1 MKLLFDARYIRT
13 DHHDGISRYSTEL
26 LAATARAARQ
36 DPRVRLCALVS
47 DPAQR
52 AFVPEDVATVTGPPV
67 TSPAEV
73 LTALAANRF
82 DPDVVFSPM
91 QTMGS
96 LGRRYR
102 LILTLHDL
110 IYYEH
115 PQPPGDLPLP
125 VQWGWR
131 AYHRAW
137 WPQRLTL
144 NRADAVATVSE
155 TSRQQILAH
164 RLTKRDVRVV
174 ANAAPSAGIPE
185 DKALARLPQRGTD
198 LVYMGSFLPYKNVET
213 LLRAMAH
220 LPGHTLHLLSRIS
233 PARRAELQ
241 ALVPAGARVV
251 FHGGVGEAEYRELL
265 STCAAL
271 VTASRAE
278 GYGLPLV
285 EAFAEGAPVV
295 CSELPIFREVAGDA
309 AGYAPVDD
317 DAAFAAR
324 VRELADPGL
333 ARQRVLA
340 GLERIRAHTW
350 DDSARDLLDLARE
363 LHQRG

>member
-13 DHHDGISRYSTEL
+13 DHHDGISRYSAEL
-26 LAATARAARQ
+26 LTATARAVAE
-36 DPRVRLCALVS
+36 DPRVRLCALIS
-47 DPAQR
+47 DPAQ
-52 AFVPEDVATVTGPPV
+52 AAYLPELPTITGPSV
-67 TSPAEV
+67 TSPAEA
-73 LTALAANRF
+73 LTALAVNRHA
-82 DPDVVFSPM
+82 PDVVFSPM

-96 LGRRYR
+96 LGRRHR

-131 AYHRAW
+131 AYHKAW

-174 ANAAPSAGIPE
+174 ANAAPSSGIPGAE
-185 DKALARLPQRGTD
+185 ALQRLEHRGTD

-220 LPGHTLHLLSRIS
+220 LPGHTLHLLSRIT
-233 PARRAELQ
+233 PAREAQLRTH
-241 ALVPAGARVV
+241 VPEGAHVV
-251 FHGGVGEAEYRELL
+251 FHRGVGEDEYRELL
-265 STCAAL
+265 TSCAAL

-285 EAFAEGAPVV
+285 EAFAQGAPVV
-295 CSELPIFREVAGDA
+295 CSDLPIFHEVAGDA
-309 AGYAPVDD
+309 AGYAPSDD

-324 VRELADPGL
+324 VRELTDPGV
-333 ARQRVLA
+333 ARERVLA
-340 GLERIRAHTW
+340 GLERIREHTW
-350 DDSARDLLDLARE
+350 GDSARDLLDLAWE

>member
-13 DHHDGISRYSTEL
+13 DYHDGISRYSAEL
-26 LAATARAARQ
+26 LAATARAVAS
-36 DPRVRLCALVS
+36 DPRVRLAALIS
-47 DPAQR
+47 DPAQ
-52 AFVPEDVATVTGPPV
+52 AALISDGLPTLLGPSV

-73 LTALAANRF
+73 LTGGLLSRYA
-82 DPDVVFSPM
+82 PDVVFSPM

-96 LGRRYR
+96 LGRRHK

-115 PQPPGDLPLP
+115 PQPPGDLPWP

-131 AYHRAW
+131 AYHKAW

-164 RLTKRDVRVV
+164 RLTKRDVRVI
-174 ANAAPSAGIPE
+174 ANAAPSAGVPE
-185 DKALARLPQRGTD
+185 DEALARLSRRGTD

-220 LPGHTLHLLSRIS
+220 LPGRTLHLLSRIS

-241 ALVPAGARVV
+241 AQVPAGARVV
-251 FHGGVGEAEYRELL
+251 FHGGVGEEQYRELL
-265 STCAAL
+265 SSCAAL
-271 VTASRAE
+271 ITASRAE

-295 CSELPIFREVAGDA
+295 CSDLPIFREVAGDA
-309 AGYAPVDD
+309 AGYAPADD

-324 VRELADPGL
+324 VRELTNPTMAHE
-333 ARQRVLA
+333 RVLA
-340 GLERIRAHTW
+340 GLERICEHTW
-350 DDSARDLLDLARE
+350 EDSARDLLDLAWE

>member
-1 MKLLFDARYIRT
+1 VKLLFDARYIRT
-13 DHHDGISRYSTEL
+13 DHHDGISRYSAEL
-26 LAATARAARQ
+26 LAATARAVAS
-36 DPRVRLCALVS
+36 DPRVRLAALIS
-47 DPAQR
+47 DPAQ
-52 AFVPEDVATVTGPPV
+52 AALISEGLPTLLGPSV

-73 LTALAANRF
+73 LTGALLSRYA
-82 DPDVVFSPM
+82 PDVVFSPM

-96 LGRRYR
+96 LGRRHK

-115 PQPPGDLPLP
+115 PQPPGDLSLP

-131 AYHRAW
+131 AYHKAW

-164 RLTKRDVRVV
+164 RLTKRDVRVI
-174 ANAAPSAGIPE
+174 ANAAPSAGVPE
-185 DKALARLPQRGTD
+185 DEALARLSRRGTD

-220 LPGHTLHLLSRIS
+220 LPGRTLHLLSRIS

-241 ALVPAGARVV
+241 AQVPAGARVV
-251 FHGGVGEAEYRELL
+251 FHGGVGEEQYRELL
-265 STCAAL
+265 SSCAAL
-271 VTASRAE
+271 ITASRAE

-295 CSELPIFREVAGDA
+295 CSDLPIFREVAGDA
-309 AGYAPVDD
+309 AGYAPADD

-324 VRELADPGL
+324 VRELTNPTVAHE
-333 ARQRVLA
+333 RVLA
-340 GLERIRAHTW
+340 GLERICEHTW
-350 DDSARDLLDLARE
+350 EDSARDLLDLAWE

>member
-13 DHHDGISRYSTEL
+13 DHHDGISRYSAEL
-26 LAATARAARQ
+26 LAATAREVAS
-36 DPRVRLCALVS
+36 DPRVRLAALIS
-47 DPAQR
+47 DPAQ
-52 AFVPEDVATVTGPPV
+52 AALISSGLPTLLGPSV

-73 LTALAANRF
+73 LTGALLSRYA
-82 DPDVVFSPM
+82 PDVVFSPM

-96 LGRRYR
+96 LGRRHK

-131 AYHRAW
+131 AYHKAW

-164 RLTKRDVRVV
+164 RLTKRDVRVI
-174 ANAAPSAGIPE
+174 ANAAPSAGVPE
-185 DKALARLPQRGTD
+185 DKALARLSRRGTD

-220 LPGHTLHLLSRIS
+220 LPGRTLHLLSRIS

-241 ALVPAGARVV
+241 AQVPAGARVV
-251 FHGGVGEAEYRELL
+251 FHGGVGEEQYRELL
-265 STCAAL
+265 SSCAAL
-271 VTASRAE
+271 ITASRAE

-295 CSELPIFREVAGDA
+295 CSDLPIFREVAGDA
-309 AGYAPVDD
+309 AGYAPADD

-324 VRELADPGL
+324 VRELTNPTMAHE
-333 ARQRVLA
+333 RVLA
-340 GLERIRAHTW
+340 GLERICEHTW
-350 DDSARDLLDLARE
+350 EDSARDLLDLAWE

>member
-13 DHHDGISRYSTEL
+13 DHHDGISRYSAEL
-26 LAATARAARQ
+26 LTATAHAVRE

-52 AFVPEDVATVTGPPV
+52 RFFPELPTITGPSV

-73 LTALAANRF
+73 FTGALLTRYA
-82 DPDVVFSPM
+82 PDVVFSPM

-96 LGRRYR
+96 LGRRHR

-110 IYYEH
+110 IYYDH

-131 AYHRAW
+131 AYHAAW

-144 NRADAVATVSE
+144 NRADAGATVSE
-155 TSRQQILAH
+155 TSRAQLLAH
-164 RLTKRDVRVV
+164 HLTKREVRVV
-174 ANAAPSAGIPE
+174 ANAAPSSGIPE
-185 DKALARLPQRGTD
+185 DQALERLARRGTD

-213 LLRAMAH
+213 LVRAMAH
-220 LPGHTLHLLSRIS
+220 LPGHTLHLLSRIT
-233 PARRAELQ
+233 PAREAELRSRI
-241 ALVPAGARVV
+241 PEGAQVI
-251 FHGGVGEAEYRELL
+251 FHHGVSEDEYRELL
-265 STCAAL
+265 TTCAAL

-285 EAFAEGAPVV
+285 
-295 CSELPIFREVAGDA
+295 
-309 AGYAPVDD
+309 
-317 DAAFAAR
+317 
-324 VRELADPGL
+324 
-333 ARQRVLA
+333 
-340 GLERIRAHTW
+340 
-350 DDSARDLLDLARE
+350 
-363 LHQRG
+363 

>member
-13 DHHDGISRYSTEL
+13 DHHDGISRYSAEL
-26 LAATARAARQ
+26 LAATARAVRA
-36 DPRVRLCALVS
+36 DPRVRLSALIS

-52 AFVPEDVATVTGPPV
+52 AFLPEGLTSITGPAV

-73 LTALAANRF
+73 LTAQYVNRWA
-82 DPDVVFSPM
+82 PDVMFSPM

-96 LGRRYR
+96 LARRYR

-137 WPQRLTL
+137 WPQRVAL

-155 TSRQQILAH
+155 TSRAQILAH
-164 RLTKRDVRVV
+164 RLTRRDVRVI
-174 ANAAPSAGIPE
+174 ANAAPSAGVAHA
-185 DKALARLPQRGTD
+185 DAVSRLGARGTD

-213 LLRAMAH
+213 LLRAAGL
-220 LPGHTLHLLSRIS
+220 LPGYTLHLLSRIT
-233 PARRAELQ
+233 PAREAQLR
-241 ALVPAGARVV
+241 ALVPDGAHVV
-251 FHGGVGEAEYRELL
+251 FHRGVGEDEYRELL
-265 STCAAL
+265 SSCAAL

-285 EAFAEGAPVV
+285 EAFAQGAPVV
-295 CSELPIFREVAGDA
+295 CSDLPIFHEVAGDA
-309 AGYAPVDD
+309 AGYAPADD
-317 DAAFAAR
+317 AAAFAAR
-324 VRELADPGL
+324 VRELTDPDL
-333 ARQRVLA
+333 ARERVRA
-340 GLERIRAHTW
+340 GLDRIRAHTW
-350 DDSARDLLDLARE
+350 QDSARELLELAWE